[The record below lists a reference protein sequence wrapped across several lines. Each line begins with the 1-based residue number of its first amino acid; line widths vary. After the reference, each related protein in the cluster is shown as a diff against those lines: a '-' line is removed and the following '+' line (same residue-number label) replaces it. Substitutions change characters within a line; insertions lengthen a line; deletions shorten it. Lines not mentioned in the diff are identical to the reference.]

1 MLTAERAA
9 GGFLVLIGAFAL
21 WEGLRFP
28 VGSLWRPGP
37 AFLPAALS
45 TLLIVIGLVLIAAGG
60 GGRRIADVGWH
71 EWRHAVALLGVC
83 VFVAL
88 ALERLG
94 WRLTVAVSLLFILLV
109 LERRGL
115 LFGVVLTLLIAL
127 GSFSLFNDLLH
138 VPLPRGPF
146 GF

>member
-9 GGFLVLIGAFAL
+9 GAFLVLIGAVAL

-37 AFLPAALS
+37 AFLPAVLS

-60 GGRRIADVGWH
+60 GGRRITEVGWH
-71 EWRHAVALLGVC
+71 EWRHAVGLLGVC
-83 VFVAL
+83 VFIAL
-88 ALERLG
+88 TLERLG

-109 LERRGL
+109 MERRGL
-115 LFGVVLTLLIAL
+115 VSGLVLTLVIAL
-127 GSFSLFNDLLH
+127 GSFYLFSDVLQ

>member
-1 MLTAERAA
+1 MLSADRAA
-9 GGFLVLIGAFAL
+9 GGVLVLIGAVAL

-28 VGSLWRPGP
+28 VGSLSRPGP

-45 TLLIVIGLVLIAAGG
+45 VLLILIGLVLIAAGG
-60 GGRRIADVGWH
+60 RGRRIAELGWH
-71 EWRHAVALLGVC
+71 EGRHAVALLGVC

-88 ALERLG
+88 TLERLG
-94 WRLTVAVSLLFILLV
+94 WRLTVTASLLFIMLV

-115 LFGVVLTLLIAL
+115 VFGCVLTLIIAL
-127 GSFSLFNDLLH
+127 GSFYLFNDFLR

-146 GF
+146 GL

>member
-1 MLTAERAA
+1 MLGTDRAA
-9 GGFLVLIGAFAL
+9 GGFLVLVGAVAL

-37 AFLPAALS
+37 AFLPSALS
-45 TLLIVIGLVLIAAGG
+45 GLLIAIGLVLIGTGG
-60 GGRRIADVGWH
+60 AGRRLAEVGWH
-71 EWRHAVALLGVC
+71 EWRHAVVLLGVC
-83 VFVAL
+83 VFIAL

-94 WRLTVAVSLLFILLV
+94 WRLTVGASLLFILLV

-115 LFGVVLTLLIAL
+115 VFGCVLTLVIAL
-127 GSFSLFNDLLH
+127 GSFVLFNDVLR

-146 GF
+146 GL